1 MAQRF
6 FIALFLGLGLVFPAS
21 AVDVL
26 RVLAWPGY
34 VEPEQIKAFE
44 LTHQV
49 RVQLTLVSSDDVL
62 RQQVQAMQGRN
73 FDVIAANT
81 VEINRFTAQKLL
93 RPLTLS
99 SIPRVASQLPRFRDV
114 KRIPGITVGDE
125 VFAVPYTYAEMGLI
139 FDRKQFAQPPTS
151 LSVMWDPRYQGKV
164 LAFND
169 PNHNFSIA
177 SLSLG
182 GKPFQIDPANF
193 DPVVARL
200 IALRRN
206 VLGFYT
212 LPEESVELF
221 LRHKAA
227 LLFANYGRQQLK
239 LLQDAGADVGYV
251 IPDEGALAWLDC
263 WAILRDAKNPLLAH
277 QWINF
282 MLGREASLA
291 LVQRHGLSNT
301 VSLVSEGRATDRLHW
316 LEAVE
321 DEARRNGYWS
331 RIVSGDRPDRF

>member
-6 FIALFLGLGLVFPAS
+6 FIALFLGLGLIFPAN
-21 AVDVL
+21 AVEVL

-34 VEPEQIKAFE
+34 AEPEQIKAFE
-44 LTHQV
+44 ALHQV
-49 RVQLTLVSSDDVL
+49 RVQLSLVSSDEAL
-62 RQQVQAMQGRN
+62 RQQVQARQGGN

-81 VEINRFTAQKLL
+81 VEINRFIAQKLL

-99 SIPRVASQLPRFRDV
+99 SIPRVASQSPRFREV
-114 KRIPGITVGDE
+114 KRIPGITLGDE

-151 LSVMWDPRYQGKV
+151 ISVMWDPRYQGKV

-169 PNHNFSIA
+169 ANHNFSIA
-177 SLSLG
+177 SLSMG
-182 GKPFQIDPANF
+182 GKPFRINAVDF
-193 DPVVARL
+193 DQVVARL

-263 WAILRDAKNPLLAH
+263 WAIMRGAKNPLLAH

-282 MLGREASLA
+282 MLGHEASEA
-291 LVQRHGLSNT
+291 LVQRQGLSNT
-301 VSLVSEGRATDRLHW
+301 VNLGIEGRPTDRLHW
-316 LEAVE
+316 LETVE
-321 DEARRNGYWS
+321 DEARRDGYWT
-331 RIVSGDRPDRF
+331 RIVSGDRPEQF